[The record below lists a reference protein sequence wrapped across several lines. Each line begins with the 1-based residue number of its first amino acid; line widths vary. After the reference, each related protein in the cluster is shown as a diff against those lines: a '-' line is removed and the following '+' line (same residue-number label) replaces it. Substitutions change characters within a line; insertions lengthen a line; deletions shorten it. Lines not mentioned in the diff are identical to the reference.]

1 MVVLMLSFTDGRQ
14 LQQRD
19 IIHSKDREGERAR
32 RHSVGSRNERGGV
45 GGRGRA
51 QTEAPSERSCLNIRP
66 PCHIISTLS
75 AAGGQPGTDVRS
87 PRGGPFRAIEP

>member
-32 RHSVGSRNERGGV
+32 RHSVGGRNEWGWEV
-45 GGRGRA
+45 GGERKPRLVVS
-51 QTEAPSERSCLNIRP
+51 APVLIFVLP
-66 PCHIISTLS
+66 AT
-75 AAGGQPGTDVRS
+75 
-87 PRGGPFRAIEP
+87 